1 MLDIGSKIRVKPE
14 ARDKYRLYLNKFEG
28 LEVHW
33 ISFNGGII
41 ETLYPIVRLH
51 IDDIEED
58 IMDTQALLNKLTK
71 AISYTYQD
79 DKTAPGLTVSALKK
93 GYYCSVVRYDG
104 AFGAGKVVVC
114 KAKSDTLDG
123 ALKDVAH
130 QFLSISNRPK
140 DPMQELGDL
149 VGGK

>member
-1 MLDIGSKIRVKPE
+1 MLDIGSKIRVKQD
-14 ARDKYRLYLNKFEG
+14 ARDKYKPYTNKFDG
-28 LEVHW
+28 LEIAW
-33 ISFNGGII
+33 ISFNGGVVQ
-41 ETLYPIVRLH
+41 TLFPIVRLH

-58 IMDTQALLNKLTK
+58 TMNTQALLDKLTK

-104 AFGAGKVVVC
+104 AFGAGKVVIC
-114 KAKSDTLDG
+114 KAKADTLD
-123 ALKDVAH
+123 AAIQDVAK
-130 QFLSISNRPK
+130 QFLSLSPAAKNPV
-140 DPMQELGDL
+140 QELGEL